1 MCDIC
6 CNKILYEK
14 LKLYYYIHM
23 NIILFGGG
31 KGKMKTKIIGII
43 VCMLLIATAL
53 PVAGTVNVRENE
65 EAQGTE
71 WTIIMFVRGKVE
83 NISEEDIGGSVYYNC
98 TAVDVKYFWIF
109 YARPFWLEFERRRW
123 WHQDG
128 FLIAK
133 SIFHVIREGL
143 ILGIVY
149 NSGEM

>member
-1 MCDIC
+1 MKNKLVGILIC
-6 CNKILYEK
+6 
-14 LKLYYYIHM
+14 
-23 NIILFGGG
+23 
-31 KGKMKTKIIGII
+31 T
-43 VCMLLIATAL
+43 LLIVTTVV
-53 PVAGTVNVRENE
+53 PVAGAMNIRENE
-65 EAQGTE
+65 ETQGTK

-133 SIFHVIREGL
+133 SIFHGVIREGL

-149 NSGEM
+149 NSGES

>member
-1 MCDIC
+1 MRKKLVGILIC
-6 CNKILYEK
+6 
-14 LKLYYYIHM
+14 
-23 NIILFGGG
+23 
-31 KGKMKTKIIGII
+31 T
-43 VCMLLIATAL
+43 LLIVTTVV
-53 PVAGTVNVRENE
+53 PVAGTKNVRENE
-65 EAQGTE
+65 EAQGTK

-83 NISEEDIGGSVYYNC
+83 NISEEDIGGYLYYNC

-133 SIFHVIREGL
+133 SIFHGVIREGL

-149 NSGEM
+149 NSGEI